1 MEANE
6 LRIGN
11 WVIDNEVDPQRTV
24 YYQVEEITYKG
35 VVYRDGSSVTM
46 CEYLQPIPLTEEI
59 LLKCGA
65 VKVKHNHFVI
75 DEWIH
80 LSFEDDNRSEPCV
93 DVKLKS
99 ISEKKPYYATCVN
112 SVHQLQNLYFALT
125 GEELEIEL

>member
-11 WVIDNEVDPQRTV
+11 WIIDNEVEPQRTV

-59 LLKCGA
+59 LLKCGFTRDGFGLKFDFIYLTA
-65 VKVKHNHFVI
+65 GARIVET
-75 DEWIH
+75 DELRCFDYELI
-80 LSFEDDNRSEPCV
+80 ED
-93 DVKLKS
+93 
-99 ISEKKPYYATCVN
+99 KKYIRIKYL
-112 SVHQLQNLYFALT
+112 HQLQNLYFALT
-125 GEELEIEL
+125 SEELNIKL